1 MKRLGVKRTQ
11 CKRMAVRG
19 QLRKDAGKLG
29 AKKGVEE
36 VPTKKLRL
44 KKSYGKYKKIKG
56 NLS

>member
-1 MKRLGVKRTQ
+1 MSWFKWLCVQ
-11 CKRMAVRG
+11 LRG